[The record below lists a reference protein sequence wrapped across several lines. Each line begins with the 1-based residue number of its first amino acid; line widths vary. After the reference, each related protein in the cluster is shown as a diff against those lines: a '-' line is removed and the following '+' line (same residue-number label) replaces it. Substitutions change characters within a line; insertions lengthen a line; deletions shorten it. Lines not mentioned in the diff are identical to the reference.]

1 MTMCTMAVRTAAAMS
16 LIFAASFSPAE
27 TTSPP
32 PASPAPASPAHASAS
47 AAAEL
52 DKHLTGLSSWA
63 ADFTQTIDDGH
74 GNVQRSAAG
83 RLFLQRPGKFRWD
96 YTQPSEQ
103 LVLADGRQIW
113 FYDKDLAQAN
123 VRDMDTSLASTPA
136 SLLSGSGSVSTQF
149 NVTALPASG
158 GLQWYQLIPK
168 HADTDFQVVRIGFD
182 KGDLRSMFLAD
193 KLNQITQLTFS
204 NSKRNIVI
212 AAGSVFVRAA
222 AGSRCDRT
230 RRQVRTNDG
239 TYRPLADRLR
249 PQSLDEYVGQSHL
262 LGVGAP
268 LRRALESGR
277 PHSMI
282 LWGPPGTGKTTL
294 ARLVASGAHAEFIA
308 LSAVLAGIKDIRAV
322 VEQARSLRGTRDTV
336 LFLDEVHR
344 FNKSQQDTFLPYVE
358 DGTLIFVGATTENP
372 SFEVNNAL
380 LSRARVYVL
389 KPLEAADLAKLLD
402 RALQDPERGLGQLK
416 LQIDDGA
423 RELLLAA
430 ADGDARRMLNLLE
443 TAADLSSAEEAGR
456 RLDVDTMRAVIGST
470 YVRFDKGGENFYDQI
485 SALHKSVRGSDPDA
499 ALYWLCRMLAGGCDP
514 LYIARRALRMASEDI
529 GNADPRALTLALEAC
544 SVYERLGSPE
554 GELAIAQAVV
564 FMACAAKSNAVYTA
578 YKAAAEDAAGLG
590 SLEVPLHLRNAPTRL
605 MKEIGYGKGY
615 RYAHDEPG
623 GYAAGERYFPDE
635 MPDRRYYVPAPR
647 GLEIKIGEAL
657 NARRERDAR
666 ARGAGG

>member
-1 MTMCTMAVRTAAAMS
+1 MTTEPR
-16 LIFAASFSPAE
+16 
-27 TTSPP
+27 
-32 PASPAPASPAHASAS
+32 
-47 AAAEL
+47 
-52 DKHLTGLSSWA
+52 
-63 ADFTQTIDDGH
+63 
-74 GNVQRSAAG
+74 RS
-83 RLFLQRPGKFRWD
+83 
-96 YTQPSEQ
+96 
-103 LVLADGRQIW
+103 
-113 FYDKDLAQAN
+113 
-123 VRDMDTSLASTPA
+123 SLAA
-136 SLLSGSGSVSTQF
+136 
-149 NVTALPASG
+149 
-158 GLQWYQLIPK
+158 
-168 HADTDFQVVRIGFD
+168 
-182 KGDLRSMFLAD
+182 
-193 KLNQITQLTFS
+193 
-204 NSKRNIVI
+204 
-212 AAGSVFVRAA
+212 
-222 AGSRCDRT
+222 
-230 RRQVRTNDG
+230 G

-262 LGVGAP
+262 LGLGAP

-294 ARLVASGAHAEFIA
+294 ARLVANSSHAEFIA

-322 VEQARSLRGTRDTV
+322 VEQARALRGTRDTV

-389 KPLEAADLAKLLD
+389 KSLDAADLSKLLD
-402 RALQDPERGLGQLK
+402 RALTDRERGLGQMD
-416 LQIDDGA
+416 LQIDAGA

-443 TAADLSSAEEAGR
+443 TAADLSSPGDSGR

-529 GNADPRALTLALEAC
+529 GNADPRALTMTLEAC
-544 SVYERLGSPE
+544 AVYERLGSPE
-554 GELAIAQAVV
+554 GELAIAQAIV

-657 NARRERDAR
+657 KQRRERDR
-666 ARGAGG
+666 QVRDAGGS

>member
-1 MTMCTMAVRTAAAMS
+1 VT
-16 LIFAASFSPAE
+16 P
-27 TTSPP
+27 
-32 PASPAPASPAHASAS
+32 
-47 AAAEL
+47 
-52 DKHLTGLSSWA
+52 DSS
-63 ADFTQTIDDGH
+63 
-74 GNVQRSAAG
+74 
-83 RLFLQRPGKFRWD
+83 
-96 YTQPSEQ
+96 
-103 LVLADGRQIW
+103 VLA
-113 FYDKDLAQAN
+113 
-123 VRDMDTSLASTPA
+123 
-136 SLLSGSGSVSTQF
+136 
-149 NVTALPASG
+149 
-158 GLQWYQLIPK
+158 
-168 HADTDFQVVRIGFD
+168 
-182 KGDLRSMFLAD
+182 
-193 KLNQITQLTFS
+193 
-204 NSKRNIVI
+204 
-212 AAGSVFVRAA
+212 
-222 AGSRCDRT
+222 
-230 RRQVRTNDG
+230 G

-262 LGVGAP
+262 LGAGAP

-294 ARLVASGAHAEFIA
+294 ARLVANSSHAEFIA

-344 FNKSQQDTFLPYVE
+344 FNKAQQDTFLPYVE

-389 KPLEAADLAKLLD
+389 KSIDTADLGKLLD
-402 RALQDPERGLGQLK
+402 RALTDGERGLGK
-416 LQIDDGA
+416 LNLHIDAGA

-443 TAADLSSAEEAGR
+443 TAADLSSPADTAAPQEAISPDAGAAPRPAR
-456 RLDVDTMRAVIGST
+456 RLDTDTMRAVIGST

-529 GNADPRALTLALEAC
+529 GNADPRALTMSLEAC
-544 SVYERLGSPE
+544 AVYERLGSPE
-554 GELAIAQAVV
+554 GELAIAQAIV

-578 YKAAAEDAAGLG
+578 YNAAAADAASLG

-605 MKEIGYGKGY
+605 MKDIGYGKGY

-623 GYAAGERYFPDE
+623 GYAAGERYFPDD

-657 NARRERDAR
+657 NARRERDR
-666 ARGAGG
+666 QARGAGGA